1 MISTRFT
8 ELVGCSVPIQ
18 QAPIGEMARTPALPI
33 AVARAGGHGMLAA
46 VATPAEELEDALAG
60 LGAIANTSWGVN
72 VVLPLTP
79 RESIELAADQAPLV
93 DFHQGDPD
101 ATLVELVHQ
110 GGGLATWQIGTAR
123 EALAAEEAGCDL
135 IVAQGSQAAGFT
147 RGQAGTFA
155 LLEEVLE
162 TVSIPVLAAGGIGTA
177 RGVAAA
183 LAAGADGVRIGTRF
197 IAAAEAGADSPY
209 VEALAASHA
218 EDTVLTD
225 RFSPP
230 GVSIRAR
237 AVRAALETGEPFFAG
252 ESTWAVNGVL
262 PAAEIVREL
271 ADGAEQ
277 LLLEASRLSGRG

>member
-8 ELVGCSVPIQ
+8 ELVGCSEPIQ

-33 AVARAGGHGMLAA
+33 AVAQAGGHGMLAA
-46 VATPAEELEDALAG
+46 VATPAEELEAALAG
-60 LGAIANTSWGVN
+60 LRAIASTSWGVN

-79 RESIELAADQAPLV
+79 RDSIELAADQAPLV

-101 ATLVELVHQ
+101 ATLVELVHK

-135 IVAQGSQAAGFT
+135 IVAQGRQAAGFT

-197 IAAAEAGADSPY
+197 VAAAEAGADSPY

-237 AVRAALETGEPFFAG
+237 TVRAALEAGEPFFAG

-271 ADGAEQ
+271 AGGAEQ
-277 LLLEASRLSGRG
+277 LLLKASRQVAVD